1 MRPVACRRLTY
12 KNPISTMKN
21 KTHFCLLL
29 SLGLLAFGCQPKE
42 TTFSYGKDGVLY
54 PGTEEK
60 AATPAFQNG
69 GGEGN
74 YSSYPVGLVM
84 DAKTGEVNVEKSN
97 PGYEYLVRYVAADGR
112 TVAHTFITIAGIK
125 YPSRFFDLTNKQD
138 FTVQPVVAGGTLAN
152 ASFEIT
158 ASEVIPNNGG
168 TANTRQQSVTGAL
181 PDTTIRAVFNG
192 TSGTIDLR
200 QLIGGV
206 FGLNSGRS
214 GSIDLTIAYKAT
226 IGGKNVNAQTR
237 CVLRRESIISPT
249 YRRILRNFANFDK
262 VIAAKQQELRRENE
276 TAKGSNEKTI
286 GPIRIEPSW
295 GLGYSYY
302 ESLQGNVF
310 RFTHANQDPPPPMPA
325 EAMM

>member
-1 MRPVACRRLTY
+1 MR
-12 KNPISTMKN
+12 KNSY
-21 KTHFCLLL
+21 LLL
-29 SLGLLAFGCQPKE
+29 LLGLLAWGCQPKE
-42 TTFSYGKDGVLY
+42 ITFTYGKDGVLY

-60 AATPAFQNG
+60 ATTPAFQNG

-97 PGYEYLVRYVAADGR
+97 PGYEYLVRYVAADGK
-112 TVAHTFITIAGIK
+112 TVAHTFVTIAGIT

-138 FTVQPVVAGGTLAN
+138 FTVRPIVKGGTLAN

-158 ASEVIPNNGG
+158 ASGVTPNNGDA
-168 TANTRQQSVTGAL
+168 ANIRQQPAAGPL
-181 PDTTIRAVFNG
+181 PDTTIRAVFDG
-192 TSGTIDLR
+192 GSGTIDLR
-200 QLIGGV
+200 RLVGGV

-214 GSIDLTIAYKAT
+214 GSIDLTITYKAT
-226 IGGKNVNAQTR
+226 VGGKNVNAQTR
-237 CVLRRESIISPT
+237 YVLRRESIISPT
-249 YRRILRNFANFDK
+249 YRQILRNFANFDK

-276 TAKGSNEKTI
+276 TAKGSAEKTI

-302 ESLQGNVF
+302 QSLQDDVF
-310 RFTHANQDPPPPMPA
+310 RFTHANQTPPPPMPA
-325 EAMM
+325 EGFM